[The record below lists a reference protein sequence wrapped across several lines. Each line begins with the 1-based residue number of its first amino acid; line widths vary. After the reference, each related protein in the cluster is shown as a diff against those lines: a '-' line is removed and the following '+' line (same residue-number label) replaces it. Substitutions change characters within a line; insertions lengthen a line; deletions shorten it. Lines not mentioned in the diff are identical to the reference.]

1 MSTVIII
8 LKVVYVFVCIGLI
21 GIVLAQQGKTAGLSG
36 AIAGAGESYWGKNKA
51 RSAQGALH
59 KVTIALAVVF
69 MLLTLL
75 ITILSKIA
83 G

>member
-1 MSTVIII
+1 MTTVIII
-8 LKVVYVFVCIGLI
+8 LKVVYVIVCIALI
-21 GIVLAQQGKTAGLSG
+21 GIVLMQQGKAAGLSG

-59 KVTIALAVVF
+59 KVTIALASTFIV
-69 MLLTLL
+69 LTIL
-75 ITILSKIA
+75 ITVLSKIA